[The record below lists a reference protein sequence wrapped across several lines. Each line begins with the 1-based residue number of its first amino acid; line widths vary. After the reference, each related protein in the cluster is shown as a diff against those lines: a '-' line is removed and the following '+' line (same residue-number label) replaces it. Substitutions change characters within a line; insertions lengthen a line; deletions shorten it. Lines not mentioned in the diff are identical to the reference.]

1 MSPALALK
9 VLIISGG
16 GGGGL
21 KIGAGLVTGVD
32 GTPFLA
38 SFVSS
43 FLELFISCVPE
54 PKIK

>member
-1 MSPALALK
+1 MSPALALR

-32 GTPFLA
+32 G
-38 SFVSS
+38 SKIFVSL
-43 FLELFISCVPE
+43 LELFISCVPE

>member
-32 GTPFLA
+32 GNPILA

>member
-9 VLIISGG
+9 VLINSGG

-21 KIGAGLVTGVD
+21 KIGTGLVAGVD
-32 GTPFLA
+32 GSTILA
-38 SFVSS
+38 SFIFS

>member
-16 GGGGL
+16 VGGGL

-32 GTPFLA
+32 GSKIFV
-38 SFVSS
+38 SFVFSL
-43 FLELFISCVPE
+43 LELFISCVPE

>member
-16 GGGGL
+16 CGGGL

-32 GTPFLA
+32 GSTTLA
-38 SFVSS
+38 FFVLS
-43 FLELFISCVPE
+43 LVELFISSVPE